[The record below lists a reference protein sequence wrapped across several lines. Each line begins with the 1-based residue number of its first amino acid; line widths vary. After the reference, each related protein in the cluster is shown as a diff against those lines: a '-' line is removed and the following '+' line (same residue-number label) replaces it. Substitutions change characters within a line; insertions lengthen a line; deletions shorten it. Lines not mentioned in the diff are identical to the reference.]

1 MHTTSRYS
9 VLACAVIAMAAATSS
24 RAAAQGAPN
33 AGDRPVRVMT
43 YNIHHGTGNIDCT
56 TPRPEPGQPPNPDC
70 GLDLE
75 AIADVIRAEAPDV
88 VGLQE
93 VDRFWARSGGVDQ
106 PALLAKSLGMHYCYG
121 ANLTHEPDR
130 HATVP
135 HEYGTAI
142 LSRFPILDCT
152 NAFLPRGNPGTEQR
166 GLLSALI
173 NVRGVPL
180 RFHNTHLHTRFADR
194 RVQIQEIVRLIG
206 TPTHPTVL
214 VGDLNARPSEST
226 MSPLYS
232 AFKDAWLEGGDG
244 GDGHTY
250 PADPVADPNR
260 RIDYVFV
267 SDAVDVSRAE
277 VAVTPLT
284 RLASDHY
291 PLVAVLMLPGSQ
303 VGIGRR

>member
-1 MHTTSRYS
+1 MHTISRPS
-9 VLACAVIAMAAATSS
+9 ILACVFVTMTAANSS
-24 RAAAQGAPN
+24 FAQGVPN
-33 AGDRPVRVMT
+33 AGERSVRVMT
-43 YNIHHGTGNIDCT
+43 YNIHHGTGNADCA
-56 TPRPEPGQPPNPDC
+56 TPRPAPGHPPNPDC
-70 GLDLE
+70 GLDLD
-75 AIADVIRAEAPDV
+75 AIADVIRAESPDI

-106 PALLAKSLGMHYCYG
+106 PAVLAAALGMHHCYG
-121 ANLTHEPDR
+121 ANLSHGPDS

-135 HEYGTAI
+135 HQYGTAI

-152 NAFLPRGNPGTEQR
+152 NTFLPRGNPGTEQR

-206 TPTHPTVL
+206 APSDPTVL
-214 VGDLNARPSEST
+214 VGDLNAIPSEST
-226 MSPLYS
+226 MAPLYS
-232 AFKDAWLEGGDG
+232 ALEDAWLEGGDG
-244 GDGHTY
+244 GAGNTF
-250 PADPVADPNR
+250 PAHPVTNPNR

-267 SDAVDVSRAE
+267 SDAVGVSRAE
-277 VAVTPLT
+277 VAITPLT

-291 PLVAVLMLPGSQ
+291 PLVAALKLPGSQ
-303 VGIGRR
+303 VGIGRHR